1 MSLTS
6 RKKPGSASSDVKNR
20 HTAERSSEGPDRLE
34 TARYIAALS
43 AELSV
48 LARNVDLEL
57 LGYFL
62 EMARMEA
69 IAAASPGKRGRK
81 KAPAKENQAKEN
93 QAAKPPSA

>member
-6 RKKPGSASSDVKNR
+6 RRDQNPADFADKNQKR
-20 HTAERSSEGPDRLE
+20 EALVPAPSKQE

-48 LARNVDLEL
+48 MARQADLEL

-69 IAAASPGKRGRK
+69 SAAASGKRVRRK
-81 KAPAKENQAKEN
+81 ADLRAL
-93 QAAKPPSA
+93 PSGEDDS

>member
-6 RKKPGSASSDVKNR
+6 RKNPGGGTSPAKSR
-20 HTAERSSEGPDRLE
+20 HLAEGTPDGPDRQE

-69 IAAASPGKRGRK
+69 VAAASPAKRGRK
-81 KAPAKENQAKEN
+81 KAEQRKQLPPES
-93 QAAKPPSA
+93 AAG

>member
-1 MSLTS
+1 MSLISPTS
-6 RKKPGSASSDVKNR
+6 QDSAAVPVKNR
-20 HTAERSSEGPDRLE
+20 HLEQQPPEGPDRRE

-69 IAAASPGKRGRK
+69 VAAAT
-81 KAPAKENQAKEN
+81 PAKRKRRKAMPRE
-93 QAAKPPSA
+93 PS

>member
-1 MSLTS
+1 MSLTT
-6 RKKPGSASSDVKNR
+6 RKNPENPQSTAKNR
-20 HTAERSSEGPDRLE
+20 HLADQPSEGPDRLE

-69 IAAASPGKRGRK
+69 VAAASPAKRGRRK
-81 KAPAKENQAKEN
+81 TGQRKQLPPET
-93 QAAKPPSA
+93 AAG

>member
-6 RKKPGSASSDVKNR
+6 RATQSIELPHATSSRRAESGIAGADR
-20 HTAERSSEGPDRLE
+20 HE

-43 AELSV
+43 AELSAM
-48 LARNVDLEL
+48 ARNVDLEL

-69 IAAASPGKRGRK
+69 ASAASPGKRGRK
-81 KAPAKENQAKEN
+81 KLEAPRRCAISQIEN
-93 QAAKPPSA
+93 

>member
-1 MSLTS
+1 MSSTS
-6 RKKPGSASSDVKNR
+6 GKKTGGPSSDIKNR
-20 HTAERSSEGPDRLE
+20 HLAERPSEGPDRLE

-69 IAAASPGKRGRK
+69 IAAASPSKRGRK
-81 KAPAKENQAKEN
+81 KEN
-93 QAAKPPSA
+93 QAAKTSSA

>member
-1 MSLTS
+1 MSLTN
-6 RKKPGSASSDVKNR
+6 RTTPESATSAAKTR
-20 HTAERSSEGPDRLE
+20 HLAEQPSEGPDRQE

-69 IAAASPGKRGRK
+69 IAAASPAKRGRK
-81 KAPAKENQAKEN
+81 KAGQRKQLPPEPAAG
-93 QAAKPPSA
+93 